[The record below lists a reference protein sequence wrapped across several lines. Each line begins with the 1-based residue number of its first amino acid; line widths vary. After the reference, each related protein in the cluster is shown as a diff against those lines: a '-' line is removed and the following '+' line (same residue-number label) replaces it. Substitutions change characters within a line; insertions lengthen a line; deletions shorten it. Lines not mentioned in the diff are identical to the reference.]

1 MKCLLINPF
10 YPISETPSPPLG
22 LAYLAAVLERA
33 GVAVALLDF
42 VVYPYSKKNL
52 ETTLK
57 TFAPD
62 FVGLTAVTMTF
73 DHAAEIVR
81 DIKSIKADLLTVM
94 GGPHVSMCPDET
106 LSALP
111 ALDMIVVGEGDDTIV
126 EIARQVT
133 SGRQWENIPGIVYR
147 DAAGIHATPA
157 KPYAVDV
164 KSLPMPARHLLP
176 LGRYKALNMPVSMTT
191 SRGCP
196 FKCIFCVGRKMVG
209 AKVRYRNPVSVV
221 DEMAYLKGLNFN
233 QINIADDLFTAS
245 RAHCFGVCDE
255 ILRRGLN
262 IKWSSFARVDLV
274 SLDLLQKMKEAG
286 CVAVSFGV
294 ETANPDI
301 LKTIKKGITLAQA
314 EAAVSACADAGVLP
328 HVSFIL
334 GLPGETPETIEETRV
349 FGEKIKALGAS
360 YGFHLL
366 APFPGTEIRDRAG
379 ELGIR
384 ILTHD
389 WREYHANKAIV
400 ETDRADAALMDR
412 IAGRWKDEYDEYL
425 GLVKQKIAAN
435 TATEEEAWSLIG
447 LENTVI
453 LYDLMMKSALEE
465 KGSWPVTAGESADEA
480 TLLTA
485 LAGRVYGYTDYSAER
500 AAQAMQW
507 AMSRDSLVHRFQNGQ
522 IVWSWRDYLQASPFR
537 MPEVSARIE
546 RELN

>member
-33 GVAVALLDF
+33 GVEVRLLDF
-42 VVYPYSKKNL
+42 VVHPYSKAAL
-52 ETTLK
+52 EATLK
-57 TFAPD
+57 TFSPD
-62 FVGLTAVTMTF
+62 FAGITAVTMTF

-81 DIKSIKADLLTVM
+81 DIKAIDAELLTVM
-94 GGPHVSMCPDET
+94 GGPHVSMCAQDT
-106 LSALP
+106 LAGLP
-111 ALDMIVVGEGDDTIV
+111 ELDLVVIGEGDDTIV
-126 EIARQVT
+126 QIARQAGGDRHWD
-133 SGRQWENIPGIVYR
+133 SIPGIVFR
-147 DAAGIHATPA
+147 DAAGIRATSA
-157 KPYAVDV
+157 REYAVDV
-164 KSLPMPARHLLP
+164 KALPIPARHLLP
-176 LGRYKALNMPVSMTT
+176 LGRYRALNMPVSMTT

-209 AKVRYRNPVSVV
+209 ARVRYRDPASVV
-221 DEMAYLKGLNFN
+221 DEMACLKGLNFN

-255 ILRRGLN
+255 ILRRGLD

-274 SLDLLQKMKEAG
+274 SYDLLKKMKEAG

-301 LKTIKKGITLAQA
+301 LKTIKKGITLEQA
-314 EAAVSACADAGVLP
+314 EAAVKACADAGVLP

-334 GLPGETPETIEETRV
+334 GLPGESPETIEETRV
-349 FGEKIKALGAS
+349 FGEKIKDLGAS

-379 ELGIR
+379 ELGIH
-384 ILTHD
+384 ILTND
-389 WREYHANKAIV
+389 WREYHANKAII
-400 ETDRADAALMDR
+400 ETDQADAALMDR
-412 IAGRWKDEYDEYL
+412 IAGQWKDEYDEYL
-425 GLVKQKIAAN
+425 GLVKRKIAAG

-465 KGSWPVTAGESADEA
+465 KGSWPVTGDGSADA
-480 TLLTA
+480 AALLTT
-485 LAGRVYGYTDYSAER
+485 LAERVCAYTDYSAAR
-500 AAQAMQW
+500 VAQAMQW
-507 AMSRDSLVHRFQNGQ
+507 AMSRDSFVHQFCNDR
-522 IVWSWRDYLQASPFR
+522 IVWAWRDYL
-537 MPEVSARIE
+537 
-546 RELN
+546 